1 MEDQVK
7 AKNIYTVAAYVST
20 AVQWAW
26 IIYCDRAHGYAVIS
40 DTPLC
45 LLLMCIQVILQGI
58 FCGSVASYNLGCT
71 LAVYPIFAPIV
82 AAHLYIH
89 EPPPGHQLLMR
100 KREFFGVFLFI
111 VTIVVAV
118 SVINTHTRRVHLA
131 ELAGLAEH
139 YQRQRDRLQYD
150 LVYSG
155 SSARAARR
163 DRPRSDG
170 SARAPESD
178 DGLSAPIYEGV
189 ASTYGSN
196 SELAFSELDDSSNAA
211 GLRESIS
218 GTAATVFKVASSD
231 MPSEKAQQRE
241 AVLWSTL
248 DSMGITPKEHAH
260 LD

>member
-1 MEDQVK
+1 
-7 AKNIYTVAAYVST
+7 
-20 AVQWAW
+20 
-26 IIYCDRAHGYAVIS
+26 
-40 DTPLC
+40 
-45 LLLMCIQVILQGI
+45 
-58 FCGSVASYNLGCT
+58 

-118 SVINTHTRRVHLA
+118 SVINIHTRRVHLA

-163 DRPRSDG
+163 DG
-170 SARAPESD
+170 SERAPESD
-178 DGLSAPIYEGV
+178 DGLLALVYEGV

-196 SELAFSELDDSSNAA
+196 SELAFSELDEQSSNAA
-211 GLRESIS
+211 GLTETFSDR
-218 GTAATVFKVASSD
+218 ATRVLVLSD
-231 MPSEKAQQRE
+231 MPVMPSEKAQQRE

>member
-40 DTPLC
+40 DTPLV
-45 LLLMCIQVILQGI
+45 LLLMCIQIILQGT
-58 FCGSVASYNLGCT
+58 FLGSIVSYNVGCT
-71 LAVYPIFAPIV
+71 LLVYPIFGAIV

-89 EPPPGHQLLMR
+89 EPPPGHQLLM
-100 KREFFGVFLFI
+100 KKGEFFGVFFFI
-111 VTIVVAV
+111 ITILAAV
-118 SVINTHTRRVHLA
+118 SAINTHTRRVRLA

-150 LVYSG
+150 LAYSG
-155 SSARAARR
+155 RSARAARR
-163 DRPRSDG
+163 DG
-170 SARAPESD
+170 SERAPESD
-178 DGLSAPIYEGV
+178 DGLLAPVYEGV

-196 SELAFSELDDSSNAA
+196 SELAFSELDEHISDDA
-211 GLRESIS
+211 GLTEPVS
-218 GTAATVFKVASSD
+218 GRATRLKAPSE
-231 MPSEKAQQRE
+231 MLSEKAQQRE

>member
-40 DTPLC
+40 DTPLV
-45 LLLMCIQVILQGI
+45 LLLMCIQIILQGT
-58 FCGSVASYNLGCT
+58 FLGSIVSYNVGCT
-71 LAVYPIFAPIV
+71 LLVYPIFGAIV

-89 EPPPGHQLLMR
+89 EPPPGHQLLM
-100 KREFFGVFLFI
+100 KKGEFFGVFFFI
-111 VTIVVAV
+111 ITILAAV
-118 SVINTHTRRVHLA
+118 SAINTHTRRVHLA

-163 DRPRSDG
+163 DG
-170 SARAPESD
+170 SERAAESD
-178 DGLSAPIYEGV
+178 DGLLALVYEGV

-196 SELAFSELDDSSNAA
+196 SELAFSELDEQSSNAA
-211 GLRESIS
+211 GLTETFSDR
-218 GTAATVFKVASSD
+218 ATRVLVLSD
-231 MPSEKAQQRE
+231 MPVMPSEKAQQRE
-241 AVLWSTL
+241 AVLWSTR